1 MTIPKDIA
9 SEIAD
14 IGDEYIAAEML
25 IIEAVR
31 EFRGASTRFRA
42 AQAEANTR
50 MDKMRARVTHKI
62 VRATLCGRPGSHI
75 GLPL

>member
-31 EFRGASTRFRA
+31 EFRGASTR
-42 AQAEANTR
+42 